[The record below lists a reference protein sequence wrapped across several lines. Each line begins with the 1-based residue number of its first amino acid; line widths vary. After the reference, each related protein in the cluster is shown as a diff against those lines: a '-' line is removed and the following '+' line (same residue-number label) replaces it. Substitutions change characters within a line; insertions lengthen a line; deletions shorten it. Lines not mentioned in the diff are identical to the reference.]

1 MTVFISP
8 DMKAATG
15 FNYTS
20 EELME
25 FARRDDTEIR
35 EV

>member
-1 MTVFISP
+1 
-8 DMKAATG
+8 MKDAKG

-20 EELME
+20 EEFME
-25 FARRDDTEIR
+25 FARRDDTKIR